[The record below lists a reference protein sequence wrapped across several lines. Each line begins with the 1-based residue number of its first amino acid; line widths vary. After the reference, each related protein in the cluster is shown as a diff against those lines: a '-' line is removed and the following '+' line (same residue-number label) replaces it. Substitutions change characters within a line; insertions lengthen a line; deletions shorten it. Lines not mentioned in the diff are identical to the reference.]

1 MNKNHIAHSYD
12 LEKLEQHLKRTSKYL
27 QVEFEVENRLIYT
40 ITELILVLLCGTIA
54 GFSLFAFIEWL
65 DSSQT
70 YPAITSIFFVLFIFG
85 FTFISAIFF
94 FNRAS
99 DLKHYSFFKKRFL
112 KKNKSLISTLLG
124 HYNLTIDDVN
134 IDYKNLE
141 ISYKLHNLSDSKNRN

>member
-1 MNKNHIAHSYD
+1 MNNNIACSYD

-65 DSSQT
+65 DSVQP
-70 YPAITSIFFVLFIFG
+70 YPIITNIFFVLFIFG
-85 FTFISAIFF
+85 FTFISTIFF

-141 ISYKLHNLSDSKNRN
+141 ISYKLHNLSNNKNRS

>member
-1 MNKNHIAHSYD
+1 MEILDMNKNLIAYSYD

-65 DSSQT
+65 DSVQP
-70 YPAITSIFFVLFIFG
+70 YPTITNIFFVLFIFG

-112 KKNKSLISTLLG
+112 KKNKALLSTLLG
-124 HYNLTIDDVN
+124 HYNLTIDDVD

-141 ISYKLHNLSDSKNRN
+141 ISLKSKNKQK

>member
-1 MNKNHIAHSYD
+1 MNNHIACSHD
-12 LEKLEQHLKRTSKYL
+12 LKRLERHLERVSKYL
-27 QVEFEVENRLIYT
+27 QYEYETENRMAYT
-40 ITELILVLLCGTIA
+40 VTELILVLLCGTIA

-65 DSSQT
+65 DSVQP
-70 YPAITSIFFVLFIFG
+70 YPTITNIFFVLFIFG

-112 KKNKSLISTLLG
+112 KKNKALLSTLLG
-124 HYNLTIDDVN
+124 HYNLTIDEVN

-141 ISYKLHNLSDSKNRN
+141 ISLKSKNG

>member
-40 ITELILVLLCGTIA
+40 ITELIMVLLCGTIA

-70 YPAITSIFFVLFIFG
+70 YSAITSIFFVLFIFG

>member
-1 MNKNHIAHSYD
+1 MNKNHIAYSYD
-12 LEKLEQHLKRTSKYL
+12 LERLDRYLKRTSKYL

-40 ITELILVLLCGTIA
+40 ITELILVLLIGTISA
-54 GFSLFAFIEWL
+54 FSLIAFIDWL
-65 DSSQT
+65 DSIQP
-70 YPAITSIFFVLFIFG
+70 YPTITNIFFVLFIFG
-85 FTFISAIFF
+85 FSFVSAIFF

-99 DLKHYSFFKKRFL
+99 DLKHYSVFKKRFL

-141 ISYKLHNLSDSKNRN
+141 IRFKQRG

>member
-70 YPAITSIFFVLFIFG
+70 YSAITSIFFVLFIFG

-94 FNRAS
+94 FNRAN
-99 DLKHYSFFKKRFL
+99 DLKHYSFFKKGFL

>member
-27 QVEFEVENRLIYT
+27 QVEFKVENRLIYT

-65 DSSQT
+65 DSSRT
-70 YPAITSIFFVLFIFG
+70 YSAITSIFFVLFIFG

-141 ISYKLHNLSDSKNRN
+141 ISYKLHNLSDSKNRS

>member
-1 MNKNHIAHSYD
+1 MNNHIACSHD
-12 LEKLEQHLKRTSKYL
+12 LKRLERHLERVSKYL
-27 QVEFEVENRLIYT
+27 QYEYETENRMAHT
-40 ITELILVLLCGTIA
+40 VTELILVLLCGTIA

-65 DSSQT
+65 DSVQP
-70 YPAITSIFFVLFIFG
+70 YPTITNIFFVLFIFG

-112 KKNKSLISTLLG
+112 KKNKALLSTLLG
-124 HYNLTIDDVN
+124 HYNLTIDEVN

-141 ISYKLHNLSDSKNRN
+141 ISLKSKNG

>member
-54 GFSLFAFIEWL
+54 GFSLFTFIEWL
-65 DSSQT
+65 DNVQP
-70 YPAITSIFFVLFIFG
+70 YPIITNIFLVLFIFG
-85 FTFISAIFF
+85 FTFISTIFF

-112 KKNKSLISTLLG
+112 KKNKSLINTLLG
-124 HYNLTIDDVN
+124 HYNLTIDDVD

-141 ISYKLHNLSDSKNRN
+141 ISLKSKNKQK

>member
-1 MNKNHIAHSYD
+1 MNKNLIAYSYD

-27 QVEFEVENRLIYT
+27 QYEYETENRMTYT
-40 ITELILVLLCGTIA
+40 VTELILVLSCGTIA

-65 DSSQT
+65 DSVQP
-70 YPAITSIFFVLFIFG
+70 YPTITNIFFVLFIFG

-112 KKNKSLISTLLG
+112 KKNKILLSTLLG
-124 HYNLTIDDVN
+124 HYNLTIDNVD
-134 IDYKNLE
+134 IDCKNLE
-141 ISYKLHNLSDSKNRN
+141 ISLKSKNKQK

>member
-1 MNKNHIAHSYD
+1 MNNHIACSHD
-12 LEKLEQHLKRTSKYL
+12 LKRLERHLERVSKYL
-27 QVEFEVENRLIYT
+27 QYEYETENRMAYT
-40 ITELILVLLCGTIA
+40 VTELILVLLCGTIA

-65 DSSQT
+65 DSVQP
-70 YPAITSIFFVLFIFG
+70 YPTITNIFFVLFIFG

-112 KKNKSLISTLLG
+112 KKNKALLRTLLG
-124 HYNLTIDDVN
+124 HYNLTIDEVN

-141 ISYKLHNLSDSKNRN
+141 ISLKSKNG

>member
-70 YPAITSIFFVLFIFG
+70 YSAITSIFFVLFIFG
-85 FTFISAIFF
+85 FTFISSIFF

-141 ISYKLHNLSDSKNRN
+141 IRYKSHNLNNKNGN

>member
-1 MNKNHIAHSYD
+1 MNNHIACSYD
-12 LEKLEQHLKRTSKYL
+12 LKRLERHLERVSKYL
-27 QVEFEVENRLIYT
+27 QYEYETENRMAYT
-40 ITELILVLLCGTIA
+40 VTELILVLLCGTIA

-65 DSSQT
+65 DSVQP
-70 YPAITSIFFVLFIFG
+70 YPTITNIFFVLFIFG

-112 KKNKSLISTLLG
+112 KKNKALLSTLLG
-124 HYNLTIDDVN
+124 HYNLTIDEVN

-141 ISYKLHNLSDSKNRN
+141 ISLKSKNG

>member
-1 MNKNHIAHSYD
+1 MNKNLIAYSYD

-54 GFSLFAFIEWL
+54 GFSLFTFIEWL
-65 DSSQT
+65 DSVQ
-70 YPAITSIFFVLFIFG
+70 PHPIITNIFLILFIFG

-112 KKNKSLISTLLG
+112 KKNKALLSTLLG
-124 HYNLTIDDVN
+124 HYNLTIDDVD

-141 ISYKLHNLSDSKNRN
+141 ISLKSKNKQK

>member
-1 MNKNHIAHSYD
+1 MTLVGMLVTEYAPEESEYNKNFLYTEVLISLSNYISTHF
-12 LEKLEQHLKRTSKYL
+12 LHL
-27 QVEFEVENRLIYT
+27 
-40 ITELILVLLCGTIA
+40 
-54 GFSLFAFIEWL
+54 
-65 DSSQT
+65 
-70 YPAITSIFFVLFIFG
+70 LFIFG

-94 FNRAS
+94 FNRAN

-141 ISYKLHNLSDSKNRN
+141 ISYKLHNLSDSKNRS

>member
-1 MNKNHIAHSYD
+1 MNNHIACSHD
-12 LEKLEQHLKRTSKYL
+12 LKRLERHLERVSKYL
-27 QVEFEVENRLIYT
+27 QYEYETENRMAYT
-40 ITELILVLLCGTIA
+40 VTELILVLLCGIIA

-65 DSSQT
+65 DSVQP
-70 YPAITSIFFVLFIFG
+70 YPTITNIFFVLFIFG

-112 KKNKSLISTLLG
+112 KKNKALLSTLLG
-124 HYNLTIDDVN
+124 HYNLTIDEVN

-141 ISYKLHNLSDSKNRN
+141 ISLKSKNG

>member
-1 MNKNHIAHSYD
+1 MNNHIACSHD
-12 LEKLEQHLKRTSKYL
+12 LKRLERHLERVSKYL
-27 QVEFEVENRLIYT
+27 QYEYETENRMAHT
-40 ITELILVLLCGTIA
+40 VTELILVLLCGTIA

-65 DSSQT
+65 DSVQP
-70 YPAITSIFFVLFIFG
+70 YPTITNIFFVLFIFG

-99 DLKHYSFFKKRFL
+99 DLKHYSFFKKKFL
-112 KKNKSLISTLLG
+112 KKNKALLSTLLG

-141 ISYKLHNLSDSKNRN
+141 ISYKSHNLNDSKNRS

>member
-1 MNKNHIAHSYD
+1 MNNHIACSHD
-12 LEKLEQHLKRTSKYL
+12 LKRLERHLERVSKYL
-27 QVEFEVENRLIYT
+27 QYEYETENRMAYT
-40 ITELILVLLCGTIA
+40 VTELILVLLCGTIA

-65 DSSQT
+65 DSVQP
-70 YPAITSIFFVLFIFG
+70 YPTITNIFFVLFIFG

-99 DLKHYSFFKKRFL
+99 DLKHYSIFKKRFL
-112 KKNKSLISTLLG
+112 KKNKALLSTLLG

-141 ISYKLHNLSDSKNRN
+141 ISYKLHNLSDSKNRS

>member
-1 MNKNHIAHSYD
+1 MNNHIAYSYD
-12 LEKLEQHLKRTSKYL
+12 LEKLEQHLKRTGKYL

-54 GFSLFAFIEWL
+54 GFSLFTFIEWL
-65 DSSQT
+65 DSVQ
-70 YPAITSIFFVLFIFG
+70 PHPIITNIFLILFIFG

-112 KKNKSLISTLLG
+112 KKNKSLLSTLLG
-124 HYNLTIDDVN
+124 HYNLTIDDVD

-141 ISYKLHNLSDSKNRN
+141 ISLKSKNKQK

>member
-54 GFSLFAFIEWL
+54 GFSCFAFIEWL
-65 DSSQT
+65 DSIQPYS
-70 YPAITSIFFVLFIFG
+70 AITSIFFVLFIFG

-112 KKNKSLISTLLG
+112 KKNKALLSTLLG
-124 HYNLTIDDVN
+124 HYNLTIDDVD

-141 ISYKLHNLSDSKNRN
+141 ISFKQKE

>member
-1 MNKNHIAHSYD
+1 MNKNLIAYSYD

-65 DSSQT
+65 DSVQP
-70 YPAITSIFFVLFIFG
+70 YPTITNIFFVLFIFG

-112 KKNKSLISTLLG
+112 KKNKALLSTLLG

-141 ISYKLHNLSDSKNRN
+141 ISYKLHNLSNNKNRS